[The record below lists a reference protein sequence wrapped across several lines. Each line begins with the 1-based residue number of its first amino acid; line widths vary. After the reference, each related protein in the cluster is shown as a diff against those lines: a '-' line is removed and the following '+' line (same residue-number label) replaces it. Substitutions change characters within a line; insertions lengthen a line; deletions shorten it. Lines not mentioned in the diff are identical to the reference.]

1 MKLFRKY
8 LIFNLSFFLIHLVL
22 QNIFKQFINSNYL
35 LLLLEFSLF
44 AFIFTIKFLSK
55 KERIVILFSLSNL
68 VIYLF
73 FIWVIEK
80 SLSIDLLIFMLNS
93 NELLT
98 IEQVSN
104 ANNLIDMTSFR
115 IDQGIN
121 SGLVESIGNKFKLS
135 DRGVIFTRILNYIRN
150 LYF

>member
-1 MKLFRKY
+1 MKLFKKY

-22 QNIFKQFINSNYL
+22 QNFFKQFINSNYL

-44 AFIFTIKFLSK
+44 AFIFTNKFLSK

>member
-1 MKLFRKY
+1 MKLFKKY

-35 LLLLEFSLF
+35 LLSVEFSLF
-44 AFIFTIKFLSK
+44 ALIFSIKFLSK
-55 KERIVILFSLSNL
+55 RERIVILFSLSNL

>member
-1 MKLFRKY
+1 MKLFKKY

-35 LLLLEFSLF
+35 LLLFEFSLF
-44 AFIFTIKFLSK
+44 TFIFTIKFLSK

>member
-121 SGLVESIGNKFKLS
+121 SGLVEPIGNKFKLS

>member
-22 QNIFKQFINSNYL
+22 QNFFKQFINSNYL
-35 LLLLEFSLF
+35 LLSVEFSLF
-44 AFIFTIKFLSK
+44 ALIFSIKFLSK
-55 KERIVILFSLSNL
+55 RERIVILFSLSNL

-93 NELLT
+93 DELLT
-98 IEQVSN
+98 IDQVSN

-121 SGLVESIGNKFKLS
+121 SGLVESIGNKVKLS
-135 DRGVIFTRILNYIRN
+135 DRGVVFTKILNYIRN

>member
-55 KERIVILFSLSNL
+55 KERIVILFSLFNFL
-68 VIYLF
+68 IYLF

-135 DRGVIFTRILNYIRN
+135 DRGVIFTSILNYIRN

>member
-8 LIFNLSFFLIHLVL
+8 LIFNLSFFLIHLL
-22 QNIFKQFINSNYL
+22 FQNIFKQIINSNYL
-35 LLLLEFSLF
+35 LLLFEFSLF
-44 AFIFTIKFLSK
+44 AFIFSSKFLSK

-121 SGLVESIGNKFKLS
+121 SGLVESIGNKVKLS
-135 DRGVIFTRILNYIRN
+135 DRGVVFTKILNYIRN

>member
-1 MKLFRKY
+1 M
-8 LIFNLSFFLIHLVL
+8 VL